1 MILILGS
8 SGYVGQKFQWALRNK
23 GLNYM
28 AVSRSVFDYYQ
39 DKVLDDLIEAYKPS
53 MIINAAGFTG
63 KPNVEACEKQRDET
77 ILGNIVLPLTIAKAC
92 VRHDV
97 VLGHVSS
104 GCIYNS
110 NDDWFQEDGFTEHDA
125 PNFCF
130 KTPQHSF
137 YSGTK
142 AQSEELIRG
151 IPGLKAYIWRLRI
164 PFDQYISPRNYITKM
179 LTYPKLVS
187 VPNSLSHLGDFTKSC
202 VDCFIR
208 GVEFGTYNMTN
219 PGSLTAEGFTELW
232 CEIHG
237 PRKFDFWPSV
247 EEFNK
252 HATTPRSNCVLNTDK
267 ATKAGVG
274 MRHITDAMKD
284 AILLYGLTEVKD
296 VAGHPSLV

>member
-8 SGYVGQKFQWALRNK
+8 SGYVGKKFQWALRNK

-28 AVSRSVFDYYQ
+28 AVSRGSFDYYQ
-39 DKVLDDLIEAYKPS
+39 RGVLDSLIEAYRPS
-53 MIINAAGFTG
+53 MIINTAGFTG
-63 KPNVEACEKQRDET
+63 KPNVEACEHQRDET
-77 ILGNIVLPLTIAKAC
+77 TLGNVVLPVAIAEAC
-92 VRHDV
+92 VRHGV
-97 VLGHVSS
+97 IMGHISS
-104 GCIYNS
+104 GCIYDS
-110 NDDWFQEDGFTEHDA
+110 PTQEFSEDDA

-130 KTPQHSF
+130 KTPAHSF

-142 AQSEELIRG
+142 AQSEELLKD

-164 PFDQYISPRNYITKM
+164 PFDQYVSPRNYITKM

-202 VDCFIR
+202 VDCFTR

-219 PGSLTAEGFTELW
+219 PGSMTAEQFTEMW
-232 CEIHG
+232 CKIHG
-237 PRKFDFWPSV
+237 PKKFSFWPSV

-252 HATTPRSNCVLNTDK
+252 HTTTPRSNCVLNTDK

-274 MRHITDAMKD
+274 MRHIRDAMND
-284 AILLYGLTEVKD
+284 AILLYGMTED
-296 VAGHPSLV
+296 ATDPLPA